1 MQYFLSLFNSRSFW
15 DQDVGVLGFFQTYN
29 ELFGYPFDYSVT
41 PLLPSNLTQ
50 PPMQLPFEVGVTWS
64 FTGGPHGGWDSG
76 SAWAA
81 LDFAP
86 PGEPAGCVS
95 SDAWIVAAA
104 DGLIVRADDGAVIQ
118 DLDNDGY
125 EQTGWSILYMHVETR
140 DRVHPDT
147 YVYAGEIIG
156 HPSCE
161 GGFSNGTHVH
171 LARRYNGEWIPAD
184 ANLPFILDGWAS
196 SGNGIEYNGFLT
208 RGDKTIEAWEGV
220 FEDLNQI
227 SR

>member
-1 MQYFLSLFNSRSFW
+1 
-15 DQDVGVLGFFQTYN
+15 
-29 ELFGYPFDYSVT
+29 
-41 PLLPSNLTQ
+41 
-50 PPMQLPFEVGVTWS
+50 MQLPFEAGATWS

-86 PGEPAGCVS
+86 PGEAAGCTPS
-95 SDAWIVAAA
+95 EAWVVAGTN
-104 DGLIVRADDGAVIQ
+104 GLIVRAENGAVIQ

-125 EQTGWSILYMHVETR
+125 EQTGWTILYMHIESR
-140 DRVHPDT
+140 DRVEPNT
-147 YVYAGEIIG
+147 YVYVGDKIG

-184 ANLPFILDGWAS
+184 GNLPFNLEGWIS
-196 SGNGIEYNGFLT
+196 SGNGVEYDGSLT
-208 RGDKTIEAWEGV
+208 RGDKVVEAWEGV
-220 FEDLNQI
+220 YENLNQI